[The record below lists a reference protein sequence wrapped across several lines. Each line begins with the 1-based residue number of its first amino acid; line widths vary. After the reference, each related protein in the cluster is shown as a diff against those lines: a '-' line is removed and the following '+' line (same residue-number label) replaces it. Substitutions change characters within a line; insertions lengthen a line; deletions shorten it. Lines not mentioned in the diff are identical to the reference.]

1 MADVPEQIPD
11 RPPAWQ
17 VDHDAPPS
25 WLGEPAAESAPR
37 ACAFCGEVAPPRS
50 SFCPRCG
57 RALTAALLPSHGEAL
72 SIVFTDIEDSTFLTD
87 RLGDATWEAIIDE
100 HNDII
105 REEIHAHAGFEVK
118 LTGDGFL
125 IAFADPLQALRCA
138 ARIQARVS
146 ARADERGAAWPVH
159 MRVGIHRGDVILR
172 PGGDILGRA
181 VNMASRIM
189 DKGRGGDI
197 VASAVFVEAVEHK
210 VAQNFWTDFGDRRL
224 RGLSDRVRMYR
235 FSWLEYLR
243 AEQGADE
250 SEPAL
255 TPVAH

>member
-1 MADVPEQIPD
+1 MDDELDQIPE
-11 RPPAWQ
+11 PPPPWHP
-17 VDHDAPPS
+17 DEDAPPS
-25 WLGEPAAESAPR
+25 WLGVPATDPEPR
-37 ACAFCGEVAPPRS
+37 ACAFCGEVPPPRS

-57 RALTAALLPSHGEAL
+57 RALTAALLPSQGEAL

-125 IAFADPLQALRCA
+125 IAFADPVQALRCA
-138 ARIQARVS
+138 SRIQARVTR
-146 ARADERGAAWPVH
+146 RADERGASWPVH
-159 MRVGIHRGDVILR
+159 VRVGIHRGDVILR

-197 VASAVFVEAVEHK
+197 VASSVFVEAVEPK
-210 VAQNFWTDFGDRRL
+210 ISRKFWTNFGDRRI
-224 RGLSDRVRMYR
+224 RGLNERVRVYR
-235 FSWLEYLR
+235 FEWIEYIHSEEGSGE
-243 AEQGADE
+243 AEPE
-250 SEPAL
+250 L
-255 TPVAH
+255 TPVGH